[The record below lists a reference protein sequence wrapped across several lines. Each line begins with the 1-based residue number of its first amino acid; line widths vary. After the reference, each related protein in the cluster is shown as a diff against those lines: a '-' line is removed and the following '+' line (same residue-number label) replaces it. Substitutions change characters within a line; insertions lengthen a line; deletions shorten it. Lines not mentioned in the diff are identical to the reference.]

1 MAEETKRTSSPWRWP
16 LRIVVIG
23 GILYF
28 SRAFWPLFFQ
38 GEPYAE
44 IEATI
49 PPEMTLQVEAS
60 YRSFDCTEMTFS
72 DFGQIAG
79 GKGWDKEYSPDSQG
93 RVKVKI
99 YSRAMGPC
107 NWHLTDFRIATAYH
121 KIPANVLAVQ
131 SVSDEIKKEV
141 VKQFSDFGDNTN
153 STARLI
159 FNLASDYDAD
169 KNNDT
174 NIITVNNVL
183 TPSIIKRT
191 LTDGRVLYRFSYGP
205 GKTTPEDL
213 YEIKNLT
220 PYGRKE
226 SLKIRYQVEVDN
238 RILFEE
244 LYPVDGVDTST
255 VIQ

>member
-49 PPEMTLQVEAS
+49 PPEMTLWVGAS

-79 GKGWDKEYSPDSQG
+79 RKGWGKEYTPDSQG

-99 YSRAMGPC
+99 YSHAMGPC
-107 NWHLTDFRIATAYH
+107 NWHLRGFGISTAYH

-131 SVSDEIKKEV
+131 SVSDEIKKAV
-141 VKQFSDFGDNTN
+141 VKRFSDFGN
-153 STARLI
+153 SKNETAQLS
-159 FNLASDYDAD
+159 FNLASDYDPD
-169 KNNDT
+169 NNDT
-174 NIITVNNVL
+174 NLFVLNSVL

-191 LTDGRVLYRFSYGP
+191 LTDGRFYYRFSYGP
-205 GKTTPEDL
+205 GKTTPEGL
-213 YEIKNLT
+213 YQIKNLT

-238 RILFEE
+238 RVLFEE
-244 LYPVDGVDTST
+244 IYPDSRKNTST